1 MRVDISILYP
11 SRQHQ
16 TYNNTE
22 ETLMNDVVIVGAG
35 PVGLLAALLLEQRGM
50 TVALYERWPAF
61 YPRPR
66 ACGVDHEIIRQ
77 LQDAGLAA
85 ELEPL
90 LDPVIGPD
98 KTYEFL
104 NGDGDTILKID
115 WNRAGASGWAQ
126 MNMFYQPD
134 VEQLLARRI
143 EASPRVTIHRGREL
157 VSLRQHDDHVALE
170 FGATDNIEDKVG
182 VQARYV
188 LGADG
193 ARSTTRELLGISQT
207 DLGFE
212 YDWLVVDVIPKEERE
227 WKPYVVQHCDP
238 ARPSTLVASG
248 PGRRRWEFMRLPGE
262 SIDKLNTTDKA
273 WELLAPWNITPAN
286 ATVERHAVY
295 TFRGSWAN
303 QWKKG
308 RVFLA
313 GDAAHLMPP
322 FLGQGLCSGMR
333 DAVAFCWRM
342 AAVLRGQAS
351 ESLFESYGPERSEH
365 VQEIIRQ
372 AVEMGRLICMLDPAE
387 VAARDAS
394 MKAAMKNPALAVKP
408 PPEPRLGNSDAFQ
421 VTDPNAGYLS
431 VQGRVRHG
439 GQLGLFDDVVG
450 KGWQLLVRSGDAA
463 PVLDQPVRDAMQR
476 LGGVA
481 ADFGPQGDTI
491 DVDGTYASWFERL
504 GVSAVL
510 VRPDFYIFGTSS
522 IPELTSLLAA
532 AEELLGVAN
541 YA

>member
-1 MRVDISILYP
+1 MVP
-11 SRQHQ
+11 Q
-16 TYNNTE
+16 TNNS
-22 ETLMNDVVIVGAG
+22 MVDVVIVGAG
-35 PVGLLAALLLEQRGM
+35 PVGLFAALLLEQRGM
-50 TVALYERWPAF
+50 TVGLYERWPAF

-85 ELEPL
+85 ELAPL

-104 NGDGDTILKID
+104 NGAGETILKID
-115 WNRAGASGWAQ
+115 WNRAGVSGWAQ

-143 EASPRVTIHRGREL
+143 EASPRVNFHRGRQLAAIE
-157 VSLRQHDDHVALE
+157 QHDEYVALE
-170 FGATDNIEDKVG
+170 FGATDRPEDKISTK
-182 VQARYV
+182 ARYV

-212 YDWLVVDVIPKEERE
+212 YDWLVVDVIPHEERV
-227 WKPYVVQHCDP
+227 WNPYVVQHCDP
-238 ARPSTLVASG
+238 ARPCTLVASG

-262 SIDKLNTTDKA
+262 SIEELNTTEKT
-273 WELLAPWNITPAN
+273 WELLAPWNITPDN

-295 TFRGSWAN
+295 TFRGSWAD

-333 DAVAFCWRM
+333 DAMAFCWR
-342 AAVLRGQAS
+342 AEAVLRKAAP
-351 ESLFESYGPERSEH
+351 EALFDSYSPERSLH
-365 VQEIIRQ
+365 VQEIILQ

-387 VAARDAS
+387 VAARDEG
-394 MKAAMKNPALAVKP
+394 MKAAMRDPALALKP
-408 PPEPRLGNSDAFQ
+408 PPEPRLGEGGGFHAADS
-421 VTDPNAGYLS
+421 NAGYLS
-431 VQGRVRHG
+431 AQGRVSHG
-439 GQLGLFDDVVG
+439 GQEGMFDDVVG
-450 KGWQLLVRSGDAA
+450 KGWQLLLRGDGVTPIVDK
-463 PVLDQPVRDAMQR
+463 PVQEAIRR
-476 LGGVA
+476 LGGVV
-481 ADFGPQGDTI
+481 ADFGLHGDTV
-491 DVDGTYASWFERL
+491 DLDGTYANWFDRL
-504 GVSAVL
+504 GTNAVL
-510 VRPDFYIFGTSS
+510 VRPDFYIYGTSS
-522 IPELTSLLAA
+522 VQEIKALLAS
-532 AEELLGVAN
+532 AEAMLGTCAV
-541 YA
+541 

>member
-1 MRVDISILYP
+1 M
-11 SRQHQ
+11 
-16 TYNNTE
+16 
-22 ETLMNDVVIVGAG
+22 LMNDVVIVGAG
-35 PVGLLAALLLEQRGM
+35 PVGLFAALLLEQRGM

-77 LQDAGLAA
+77 LQDAGLAE
-85 ELEPL
+85 ELAPL

-104 NGDGDTILKID
+104 NGAGETILKID
-115 WNRAGASGWAQ
+115 WNREGASGWAQ

-157 VSLRQHDDHVALE
+157 LALEQHDDHVSLE
-170 FGATDNIEDKVG
+170 FGATGDASDKVTAK
-182 VQARYV
+182 ARYV

-193 ARSTTRELLGISQT
+193 ARSTTRELLGIGQT
-207 DLGFE
+207 DLGFQ
-212 YDWLVVDVIPKEERE
+212 YDWLVVDVIPNEERV

-248 PGRRRWEFMRLPGE
+248 PGRRRWEFMCLPGE
-262 SIDKLNTTDKA
+262 SIDELNTTEKA
-273 WELLAPWNITPAN
+273 WELLAPWNITPDN
-286 ATVERHAVY
+286 AKVERHAVY
-295 TFRGSWAN
+295 TFRGSWAD
-303 QWKKG
+303 QWQKD

-333 DAVAFCWRM
+333 DALAFCWRM
-342 AAVLRGQAS
+342 EAVLRGDATPD
-351 ESLFESYGPERSEH
+351 LFTSYGPERSEH

-394 MKAAMKNPALAVKP
+394 MKEAMRDPSLALKP
-408 PPEPRLGNSDAFQ
+408 PPEPRLGTSLAFIA
-421 VTDPNAGYLS
+421 TDPNAGYLS
-431 VQGRVRHG
+431 VQGRVRYG
-439 GQLGLFDDVVG
+439 GREGLFDDVVG
-450 KGWQLLVRSGDAA
+450 KGWQLLLRSEGPTPLLTPWVQEAVR
-463 PVLDQPVRDAMQR
+463 R
-476 LGGVA
+476 LGGVV
-481 ADFGPQGDTI
+481 ADFGPQGDTVDI
-491 DVDGTYASWFERL
+491 DGTYGTWFERL
-504 GVSAVL
+504 GVRAVL
-510 VRPDFYIFGTSS
+510 VRPDFYVFGTA
-522 IPELTSLLAA
+522 PMAELKTLLTA
-532 AEELLGVAN
+532 AEKLLGTDAERPSPVVVA
-541 YA
+541 AQQQQRAALLRP